1 MRGQSG
7 LLVTLSL
14 LLVCNGRAFYMDEDD
29 TNEKLEET
37 KINKNKDLPTAK
49 KISGYFIPP
58 QTGEYKFYSS
68 CGSACKIY
76 LSGTDSLNGRRIISQ
91 NEKTKPGDFER
102 YPDQASHLIYL
113 KKGRKYFMKATTK
126 STEESRDP
134 QLSIGVV
141 LPDDVKLFPISKT
154 FMKDVSIEKT
164 PLVSADTVER
174 AENVRTK
181 VMDKPKLF
189 ERSLSKHGK
198 RSRRKH
204 NSRRRLQRKLE
215 QINHFIKVL
224 ERTKDEESEFDLN
237 LKDFMKTMH
246 QSINRYVPKS
256 KNHSNPVKEVYTK
269 SKDDIDSGSG
279 HEDNEREKASIRQT
293 KSKSKVKEKNMYRLK
308 KLKTAN
314 GINRSFGKATDLK
327 GVTTSKSE
335 PHDTQKV
342 IELFDALQNNLDAE
356 SKKKRKNVKRYHQN
370 FEDLMNQINVLKEAV
385 IKQEN
390 ERRKHGKRK
399 HHSWKKISK
408 HPVEEIEE
416 HEEVDH
422 YSNKEKEDEHSDD
435 RKTESHHHKYDEH
448 EDEDKHD
455 HENDEHSHDDH
466 EVHHYKN
473 NDFSTVHDDTHKTSS
488 ADENEDHEH
497 DSAVVEVEQTQ
508 EKQGHEHHHT
518 DSHIEEKEGDEKHTH
533 YAAHD
538 KSEEKHEDL
547 THSRSVDDV
556 ENHGE
561 KHEELSGK
569 ENEKPAPIGSENHDN
584 EAISYD
590 DPSDKQNNFHVTKEF
605 ENKPKTEDRSNSD
618 IKNHAENKNIEKN
631 HADVKSEES
640 VVNNYH
646 SNTVESN
653 DPLLETHA
661 KNQENEQEFTFKFEK
676 PVKTL
681 GPKVNVS
688 FDNNIMGQQQQQQQL
703 TPKEGMQRTAEQQ
716 HAIDLENAL
725 NRAGIFSADESLFR
739 FRPVK
744 SYTDFNE
751 KNNELNAASDQL
763 MMTSAGHV
771 QHNEMDEPVVRHAD
785 PKNTKLFNE
794 TLNSEDVRALE
805 DTLFK
810 AFQER
815 IVHKNIDRD
824 ANGVQR
830 VNVERKKL
838 DDSNTD
844 VKNRESPAM
853 VIDTTSLKS
862 VLEQALSKRPLDE
875 VVDHKPASE
884 IASNLEENLKQSI
897 SNSITKSNGL
907 SDKEHEIYKPLDLS
921 NSGKN
926 IYIPMSNILNMF
938 GKPSNSLTNRD
949 SEKTSTISSIEEK
962 AKEIDSPS
970 KNYPSFDQ
978 ENINNFEAKLK
989 GKAENEKSPIQVTVD
1004 ENYNRVMGNAQGN
1017 QLHGGD
1023 RQDLSIPIESAPIP
1037 QVSDKQ
1043 MYDKIND
1050 LIKEINAIKMEIVA
1064 MKRNKVFRSSYKKS
1078 LVTKLNRKE
1087 KLLSALQ
1094 AKKNEI
1100 TRPKTRRNYVNKPK

>member
-1 MRGQSG
+1 MGMRGQSG
-7 LLVTLSL
+7 LFVTLSL

-29 TNEKLEET
+29 TDEKLEET

-68 CGSACKIY
+68 CGAACKIY
-76 LSGTDSLNGRRIISQ
+76 LSGRDSPNGRRIISQ

-102 YPDQASHLIYL
+102 YADQASHLIYL
-113 KKGRKYFMKATTK
+113 EKGRKYFMKATTK

-189 ERSLSKHGK
+189 ERSLSKRGK
-198 RSRRKH
+198 RYRRKH

-224 ERTKDEESEFDLN
+224 ERTKDEESVFDLN

-256 KNHSNPVKEVYTK
+256 RKHSNPVKEVSTK

-279 HEDNEREKASIRQT
+279 HEDNERENASIRQT
-293 KSKSKVKEKNMYRLK
+293 KLRSKLKEKNIYRLK
-308 KLKTAN
+308 KVKTTN

-327 GVTTSKSE
+327 EITTSKSE

-356 SKKKRKNVKRYHQN
+356 SKKKRKNVKRYHKN
-370 FEDLMNQINVLKEAV
+370 FEDLINQINALKEAV
-385 IKQEN
+385 IKHEN
-390 ERRKHGKRK
+390 KRHKHGKIK

-408 HPVEEIEE
+408 HPVEEIEV

-435 RKTESHHHKYDEH
+435 RKTESHHQRYDEH

-473 NDFSTVHDDTHKTSS
+473 NDFSTVHDDAHKASS

-518 DSHIEEKEGDEKHTH
+518 DSHIEEKEGDEKQAH

-538 KSEEKHEDL
+538 RSEEKHEDL
-547 THSRSVDDV
+547 THSRSVADV

-561 KHEELSGK
+561 NHEELSEK
-569 ENEKPAPIGSENHDN
+569 ENEKPAPIASENHDN
-584 EAISYD
+584 EA
-590 DPSDKQNNFHVTKEF
+590 PSSKQNNFHVTQEF
-605 ENKPKTEDRSNSD
+605 ENKPKTEDQSNSEVE
-618 IKNHAENKNIEKN
+618 NHAENKNIETN
-631 HADVKSEES
+631 HADVKSEGS
-640 VVNNYH
+640 AVSNYH
-646 SNTVESN
+646 SNTVQSN
-653 DPLLETHA
+653 DPLFEKHA
-661 KNQENEQEFTFKFEK
+661 KNQENEQEFSFQFEK
-676 PVKTL
+676 PVKTSE
-681 GPKVNVS
+681 PKVNVS
-688 FDNNIMGQQQQQQQL
+688 YDNNIMAQQQQQL
-703 TPKEGMQRTAEQQ
+703 TPKEGMQSTEEQQ

-744 SYTDFNE
+744 SYADIIG
-751 KNNELNAASDQL
+751 KNNGLNAATDQL
-763 MMTSAGHV
+763 MTASTGHV

-785 PKNTKLFNE
+785 TKNTKLFNE

-815 IVHKNIDRD
+815 IVNKNIDRD

-844 VKNRESPAM
+844 VKSRESPAM
-853 VIDTTSLKS
+853 VIDTASLKS
-862 VLEQALSKRPLDE
+862 VLEQALSKRPLNE
-875 VVDHKPASE
+875 VVNHMPTSAIE
-884 IASNLEENLKQSI
+884 SNLEEKQSI

-907 SDKEHEIYKPLDLS
+907 SEKEHEIYKPLDLS

-949 SEKTSTISSIEEK
+949 SERTSAINYIEEK
-962 AKEIDSPS
+962 AKQIDSPS

-978 ENINNFEAKLK
+978 ESINNFEAKLK

-1004 ENYNRVMGNAQGN
+1004 ENYNRVMENAQGN
-1017 QLHGGD
+1017 QLHGRD

-1078 LVTKLNRKE
+1078 LVTKLNMKE
-1087 KLLSALQ
+1087 KLLSVLQ